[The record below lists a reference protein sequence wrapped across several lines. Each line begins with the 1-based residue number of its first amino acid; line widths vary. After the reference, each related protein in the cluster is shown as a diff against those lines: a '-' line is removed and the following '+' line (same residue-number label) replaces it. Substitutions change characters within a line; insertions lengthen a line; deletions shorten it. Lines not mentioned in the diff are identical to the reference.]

1 MTLQHCKHG
10 ECISNEDLKNIQC
23 MSNSLEE
30 ILSQTYI
37 ITCVEMCILSREPF
51 KKTTRA
57 RGEIHWDVCVCV
69 GYILKGLFAC
79 AATASS
85 WLLLVLI

>member
-1 MTLQHCKHG
+1 
-10 ECISNEDLKNIQC
+10 

-57 RGEIHWDVCVCV
+57 RDTHCNVCVQRWLHFKRTFRVCRHTA
-69 GYILKGLFAC
+69 GSDISIDFSQGSNEAGWDGKLALLK
-79 AATASS
+79 
-85 WLLLVLI
+85 V

>member
-1 MTLQHCKHG
+1 MTLQYCKHG
-10 ECISNEDLKNIQC
+10 ECILNEDLKNIQC

-69 GYILKGLFAC
+69 R
-79 AATASS
+79 
-85 WLLLVLI
+85 WLHFKRTFRVCRHR